1 MGKKNTNNMCDVTMG
16 SYEGDETCELVDAQM
31 LSLIAPKF
39 EEGVEFYRDD
49 SLAVCKASPREIEKS
64 KQEFSNTFKSNG
76 PKLITF
82 EANKNIETY

>member
-31 LSLIAPKF
+31 LSLIASKL
-39 EEGVEFYRDD
+39 EGVEFYRDD
-49 SLAVCKASPREIEKS
+49 SLAVCEVTPRGIEKS
-64 KQEFSNTFKSNG
+64 KQEVSNAFKSNG